1 MGSNGADLKASLS
14 TLKGLIMNHL
24 RSTTLAVFLLAATMT
39 MPIFAVDTSQTRDVP
54 DLTAVRAK
62 VKAKDWTGAIADLNE
77 LVDKGT
83 QHADVYNLLGFSLR
97 NSGDVNGAQTFYRKA
112 LEFDPDH
119 KGALEYQGE
128 LYVMLRDFAK
138 ARENVARLMKLCPQG
153 CEELEDLQKA
163 IAVESARIK

>member
-1 MGSNGADLKASLS
+1 M
-14 TLKGLIMNHL
+14 
-24 RSTTLAVFLLAATMT
+24 LAVFLLGATMAVPT
-39 MPIFAVDTSQTRDVP
+39 FAVDTSQTRDVP

-62 VKAKDWTGAIADLNE
+62 IKAKDWIGAITDLNE
-77 LVDKGT
+77 LIDKGT

-97 NSGDVNGAQTFYRKA
+97 NSGDLKSAQTFYKKA

-128 LYVMLRDFAK
+128 LYVMLRDLTK

-163 IAVESARIK
+163 IAVESARVN

>member
-1 MGSNGADLKASLS
+1 
-14 TLKGLIMNHL
+14 MNHL

-97 NSGDVNGAQTFYRKA
+97 NSGDVKGAQTFYRKA

-163 IAVESARIK
+163 IAVESARVN

>member
-1 MGSNGADLKASLS
+1 MTSF
-14 TLKGLIMNHL
+14 
-24 RSTTLAVFLLAATMT
+24 RSTLLAAFLFGGAMIL
-39 MPIFAVDTSQTRDVP
+39 PASAVDTIPSRDAP

-62 VKAKDWTGAIADLNE
+62 IKARDWKGAIADLNSLINE
-77 LVDKGT
+77 GT

-97 NSGDVNGAQTFYRKA
+97 NDGDTKTAQTFYKKA

-128 LYVMLRDFAK
+128 LYVKLGDLAK
-138 ARENVARLMKLCPQG
+138 ARENAARLARLCPQG

-163 IAVESARIK
+163 IAVVSAQTN

>member
-1 MGSNGADLKASLS
+1 MK
-14 TLKGLIMNHL
+14 HL
-24 RSTTLAVFLLAATMT
+24 RPTMLAVFLLGATMAVPT
-39 MPIFAVDTSQTRDVP
+39 FAVDTSQTRDVP

-62 VKAKDWTGAIADLNE
+62 VKAKDWTGAITDLNE
-77 LVDKGT
+77 LIDKGT

-97 NSGDVNGAQTFYRKA
+97 NSGDVKGAQTFYKKA

-138 ARENVARLMKLCPQG
+138 ARENVARLTKLCPQG

-163 IAVESARIK
+163 IAVESARVN

>member
-1 MGSNGADLKASLS
+1 MK
-14 TLKGLIMNHL
+14 HL
-24 RSTTLAVFLLAATMT
+24 RSTMLAVVLLGATMAVPT
-39 MPIFAVDTSQTRDVP
+39 FGVDTSQTRDAP

-62 VKAKDWTGAIADLNE
+62 IKAKDWTGAITDLNE
-77 LVDKGT
+77 LIDKGT

-97 NSGDVNGAQTFYRKA
+97 NSGDLKGAQTFYKKA

-128 LYVMLRDFAK
+128 LYVMLRDLTK

-163 IAVESARIK
+163 IAVESARVN